1 MASVCLEVSVGRHAC
16 LTFSKQLLHPPFTR
30 NARRISVTVEQK
42 NKRELYGHT
51 HVTSTSSLSLC
62 VCLRDC
68 YHGKVDE
75 WSGSLCR
82 IPQCL
87 LHAAVAC

>member
-1 MASVCLEVSVGRHAC
+1 MASVCVEVSVGRHAC

-51 HVTSTSSLSLC
+51 HVTSTSSLSLSVC
-62 VCLRDC
+62 VSVIATT
-68 YHGKVDE
+68 GK
-75 WSGSLCR
+75 
-82 IPQCL
+82 
-87 LHAAVAC
+87 